1 MSPKAP
7 KMVVNG
13 PVPRSSPFQGS
24 LTTKEMRER
33 CSLRNTITKFMAPTL
48 EKASEVMPI
57 NFRTGLGDTTQLFAP
72 SSDASETTGGFLKK
86 YPMPR
91 EQIEGACQCFSLS
104 DGQRA
109 GFITKYDV
117 RAAKIIDSGLLTN
130 DFIAI
135 DTYATMLS
143 DEPDASR
150 MILPARVM
158 SDRRSPRNGSE
169 MPLDAD
175 DDKISD
181 LDEPDFIGSTT
192 GPPATPTSTATL
204 VSDASELGA
213 ESCVVCPRP
222 LRKLIGHEFARLFEE
237 LEP

>member
-1 MSPKAP
+1 MPDESPSNNEP
-7 KMVVNG
+7 EGSENG
-13 PVPRSSPFQGS
+13 RQWTSAEIFAFPGFLNGKRNEGALQPAEHYHERSHAD
-24 LTTKEMRER
+24 
-33 CSLRNTITKFMAPTL
+33 KFPHR
-48 EKASEVMPI
+48 SW
-57 NFRTGLGDTTQLFAP
+57 RYDTTLRSQFRRIRDDWRIFKEI
-72 SSDASETTGGFLKK
+72 SDASGTDRGS
-86 YPMPR
+86 MPN
-91 EQIEGACQCFSLS
+91 ASY
-104 DGQRA
+104 DG
-109 GFITKYDV
+109 

-135 DTYATMLS
+135 DTYAIIFS
-143 DEPDASR
+143 DEPDAGR
-150 MILPARVM
+150 MILPAR
-158 SDRRSPRNGSE
+158 
-169 MPLDAD
+169 DAD

-192 GPPATPTSTATL
+192 GPSATPTSTATL